1 MQKSSVNKVI
11 LVGNLGQDPES
22 RFTPQG
28 TAVTN
33 LSIATNE
40 SWKDQNGETQD
51 RTEWHRVVMY
61 GRMAETA
68 VEYMRKGQ
76 MVYVEGRL
84 NTREWEDQNQV
95 KRKTTEIRC
104 DNFTMLGRRGDSG
117 SSMGRPPAGN
127 PATGNPE
134 TQGTVP
140 TENINED
147 DDLPF

>member
-33 LSIATNE
+33 LSVATNE
-40 SWKDQNGETQD
+40 SWKDQNGDTQE

-68 VEYMRKGQ
+68 VEYMKKGQ

-84 NTREWEDQNQV
+84 HTREWEDQNQI
-95 KRKTTEIRC
+95 KRRTTEIRC
-104 DNFTMLGRRGDSG
+104 DNFTMLGKRSDSSSAPSADPD
-117 SSMGRPPAGN
+117 SSMKPDAD
-127 PATGNPE
+127 
-134 TQGTVP
+134 V
-140 TENINED
+140 D

>member
-40 SWKDQNGETQD
+40 SWKDQIGDIQE

-104 DNFTMLGRRGDSG
+104 DNFTMLGRKGDG
-117 SSMGRPPAGN
+117 TPQNRD
-127 PATGNPE
+127 TGNSE
-134 TQGTVP
+134 KA
-140 TENINED
+140 D

>member
-1 MQKSSVNKVI
+1 MQKNSLNKVI
-11 LVGNLGQDPES
+11 LIGNLGQDPEA

-40 SWKDQNGETQD
+40 SWKDQSGEMQD

-68 VEYMRKGQ
+68 AEYMKKGQ

-84 NTREWEDQNQV
+84 NTREWEDQNQI
-95 KRKTTEIRC
+95 KRKTTEIKC
-104 DNFTMLGRRGDSG
+104 DNFTMLGRRSDA
-117 SSMGRPPAGN
+117 PAGQS
-127 PATGNPE
+127 
-134 TQGTVP
+134 QGAMSPSPSVP
-140 TENINED
+140 GSEVD

>member
-1 MQKSSVNKVI
+1 M
-11 LVGNLGQDPES
+11 VGNLGQDPDS

-40 SWKDQNGETQD
+40 SWKDQNGDLQE

-68 VEYMRKGQ
+68 VEYMKKGQ

-104 DNFTMLGRRGDSG
+104 DNFTMLGRRGNG
-117 SSMGRPPAGN
+117 APQENKSSN
-127 PATGNPE
+127 
-134 TQGTVP
+134 
-140 TENINED
+140 TENTD

>member
-40 SWKDQNGETQD
+40 SWKDHNGDIQE

-76 MVYVEGRL
+76 MVYIEGRL

-104 DNFTMLGRRGDSG
+104 DNFTMLGRKGDGTPQNSG
-117 SSMGRPPAGN
+117 
-127 PATGNPE
+127 TGNSE
-134 TQGTVP
+134 KV
-140 TENINED
+140 D

>member
-40 SWKDQNGETQD
+40 SWKDQNGDIQE

-104 DNFTMLGRRGDSG
+104 DNFTMLGRRGDGTPQNSG
-117 SSMGRPPAGN
+117 
-127 PATGNPE
+127 TGNSE
-134 TQGTVP
+134 KV
-140 TENINED
+140 D

>member
-1 MQKSSVNKVI
+1 MQKNSVNKVI
-11 LVGNLGQDPES
+11 IVGNLGQDPEA

-33 LSIATNE
+33 LSVATNE
-40 SWKDQNGETQD
+40 SWKNQSGELQD

-61 GRMAETA
+61 GKMAETA
-68 VEYMRKGQ
+68 SEYMKKGQ

-84 NTREWEDQNQV
+84 QTNEWEDQNQV

-104 DNFTMLGRRGDSG
+104 DNFTMLVRRSDS
-117 SSMGRPPAGN
+117 
-127 PATGNPE
+127 
-134 TQGTVP
+134 TQGSTAP
-140 TENINED
+140 NNKTEDQD

>member
-1 MQKSSVNKVI
+1 MQRNSVNKVI
-11 LVGNLGQDPES
+11 LIGNLGQDPEA

-33 LSIATNE
+33 LSVATNE
-40 SWKDQNGETQD
+40 SWKDQSGEVQE

-68 VEYMRKGQ
+68 DKYMKKGQ

-84 NTREWEDQNQV
+84 HTQEWEDKDQV
-95 KRKTTEIRC
+95 KRRTTEIRC
-104 DNFTMLGRRGDSG
+104 DNFTMLGRRGYDQYQG
-117 SSMGRPPAGN
+117 NNANKGQDNDKSS
-127 PATGNPE
+127 
-134 TQGTVP
+134 
-140 TENINED
+140 D

>member
-1 MQKSSVNKVI
+1 MQKNSVNKVI
-11 LVGNLGQDPES
+11 LIGNLGQDPEG

-33 LSIATNE
+33 LSVATNE
-40 SWKDQNGETQD
+40 SWKDQGGEIQE

-68 VEYMRKGQ
+68 NEYMKKGQ
-76 MVYVEGRL
+76 MVYIEGRL
-84 NTREWEDQNQV
+84 QTREWEDKNQV

-104 DNFTMLGRRGDSG
+104 DNFTMLGRRGDTNAKGGEKPSA
-117 SSMGRPPAGN
+117 PVAD
-127 PATGNPE
+127 
-134 TQGTVP
+134 
-140 TENINED
+140 D

>member
-40 SWKDQNGETQD
+40 SWKDQNGDIQE

-76 MVYVEGRL
+76 MVYIEGRL

-104 DNFTMLGRRGDSG
+104 DNFTMLGRKGDGTPQNSG
-117 SSMGRPPAGN
+117 
-127 PATGNPE
+127 TGNSE
-134 TQGTVP
+134 KV
-140 TENINED
+140 D

>member
-11 LVGNLGQDPES
+11 IVGNLGQDPEA

-40 SWKDQNGETQD
+40 SWKNQEGQTQD

-61 GRMAETA
+61 GKMAETA
-68 VEYMRKGQ
+68 SEYMRKGS

-84 NTREWEDQNQV
+84 RTKEWEDQNQN
-95 KRKTTEIRC
+95 KRKSTEIMC
-104 DNFTMLGRRGDSG
+104 DNFTMLGRRSDNQPSQ
-117 SSMGRPPAGN
+117 N
-127 PATGNPE
+127 NKLE
-134 TQGTVP
+134 P
-140 TENINED
+140 TTED

>member
-1 MQKSSVNKVI
+1 MQRNSVNKVI
-11 LVGNLGQDPES
+11 LVGNLGQDPEG

-33 LSIATNE
+33 LSVATNE
-40 SWKDQNGETQD
+40 SWKDQGGEIQE

-68 VEYMRKGQ
+68 NEYMSKGQ
-76 MVYVEGRL
+76 LVYVEGRL
-84 NTREWEDQNQV
+84 QTREWEDKNQI

-104 DNFTMLGRRGDSG
+104 DSFTMLGRKG
-117 SSMGRPPAGN
+117 
-127 PATGNPE
+127 E
-134 TQGTVP
+134 TTPQSDPKSDTAS
-140 TENINED
+140 D

>member
-40 SWKDQNGETQD
+40 SWKDQNGDIQE

-104 DNFTMLGRRGDSG
+104 DNFTMLGRKGDGTPQNSG
-117 SSMGRPPAGN
+117 
-127 PATGNPE
+127 TGNSE
-134 TQGTVP
+134 KV
-140 TENINED
+140 D